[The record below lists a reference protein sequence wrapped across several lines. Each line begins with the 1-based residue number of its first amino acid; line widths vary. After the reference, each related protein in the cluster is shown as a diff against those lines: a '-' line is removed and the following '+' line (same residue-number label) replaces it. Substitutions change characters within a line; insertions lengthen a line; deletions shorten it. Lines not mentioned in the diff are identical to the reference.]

1 MDLYALLGQFKDGKI
16 DEQKVID
23 AIDESKSDMV
33 PRSRLNDKNAEIDEL
48 KAEITNR
55 DEQIAKL
62 QDSVKDDSELQKEL
76 DELKDKNAEWQTK
89 YQESQLNNAVK
100 LAVAKDAND
109 ADDILS
115 LINKDELELQDDGNV
130 KGLDKAI
137 ESLKESKPYLFAESK
152 PSGRTPDDGKSV
164 NGGVTQ
170 EEFNNMSVAERT
182 DLFVNDR
189 KTYDALINNQKRG
202 YNIWHKEQQLKV
214 HKSFQKYQ
222 QI

>member
-1 MDLYALLGQFKDGKI
+1 MDLYALLGQFKDGEI
-16 DEQKVID
+16 DKQKVID
-23 AIDESKSDMV
+23 AIDESKSGMV
-33 PRSRLNDKNAEIDEL
+33 PRSRLNDKNAELDEL

-62 QDSVKDDSELQKEL
+62 HDSVKDDSELQKEL

-109 ADDILS
+109 ADDILAF
-115 LINKDELELQDDGNV
+115 INKDELELQDDGKV

-189 KTYDALINNQKRG
+189 KTYDALINN
-202 YNIWHKEQQLKV
+202 
-214 HKSFQKYQ
+214 
-222 QI
+222 

>member
-1 MDLYALLGQFKDGKI
+1 MDLYALLGQFKDGEI
-16 DEQKVID
+16 DKQKVID
-23 AIDESKSDMV
+23 AIDESKSGMV
-33 PRSRLNDKNAEIDEL
+33 PRFRLNDKNAEIDEL

-62 QDSVKDDSELQKEL
+62 HDSVKDDSELQKEL

-109 ADDILS
+109 ADDILAF
-115 LINKDELELQDDGNV
+115 INKDELELQDDGKV

-152 PSGRTPDDGKSV
+152 PSGRTPDDGKNV
-164 NGGVTQ
+164 NGGITQ

-182 DLFVNDR
+182 NLFVNDR
-189 KTYDALINNQKRG
+189 KTYDALINN
-202 YNIWHKEQQLKV
+202 
-214 HKSFQKYQ
+214 
-222 QI
+222 

>member
-1 MDLYALLGQFKDGKI
+1 MDLYALLGQFKDGEI
-16 DEQKVID
+16 DKQKMID
-23 AIDESKSDMV
+23 AIDESKSGMV

-109 ADDILS
+109 ADDILAF
-115 LINKDELELQDDGNV
+115 INKDELELQDDGNV

-152 PSGRTPDDGKSV
+152 PSGRTPDDGKNV

-189 KTYDALINNQKRG
+189 KTYDALINN
-202 YNIWHKEQQLKV
+202 
-214 HKSFQKYQ
+214 
-222 QI
+222 

>member
-1 MDLYALLGQFKDGKI
+1 MDLYALLGQFKDGEI
-16 DEQKVID
+16 DKQKVID
-23 AIDESKSDMV
+23 AIDESKSGMV
-33 PRSRLNDKNAEIDEL
+33 PRFRLNDKNAEIDEL

-62 QDSVKDDSELQKEL
+62 HDSVKDDSELQKEL

-109 ADDILS
+109 ADDILAF
-115 LINKDELELQDDGNV
+115 INKDELELQDDGKV

-152 PSGRTPDDGKSV
+152 PSGRTPDDGKNV

-182 DLFVNDR
+182 NLFVNDR
-189 KTYDALINNQKRG
+189 KTYDALINN
-202 YNIWHKEQQLKV
+202 
-214 HKSFQKYQ
+214 
-222 QI
+222 

>member
-1 MDLYALLGQFKDGKI
+1 MDLYALLGQFKDGEI
-16 DEQKVID
+16 DKQKVID
-23 AIDESKSDMV
+23 AIDESKSGMV

-76 DELKDKNAEWQTK
+76 DEVKNQNAEWQTK

-109 ADDILS
+109 ADDILAF
-115 LINKDELELQDDGNV
+115 INKDELELQDDGNV

-152 PSGRTPDDGKSV
+152 PSGRTPDDGKNV
-164 NGGVTQ
+164 NGGLTQ

-182 DLFVNDR
+182 NLFVNDR
-189 KTYDALINNQKRG
+189 KTYDALINN
-202 YNIWHKEQQLKV
+202 
-214 HKSFQKYQ
+214 
-222 QI
+222 

>member
-1 MDLYALLGQFKDGKI
+1 MDLYALLGQFKDGEI
-16 DEQKVID
+16 DKQKVID
-23 AIDESKSDMV
+23 AIDESKSGMV

-62 QDSVKDDSELQKEL
+62 HDSVKDDSELQKEL

-109 ADDILS
+109 ADDILAF
-115 LINKDELELQDDGNV
+115 INKDELELQDDGKV

-152 PSGRTPDDGKSV
+152 PSGRTPDDGKNV

-182 DLFVNDR
+182 NLFVNDR

-202 YNIWHKEQQLKV
+202 NNIWHKEQQLKV
-214 HKSFQKYQ
+214 HKSFQKY
-222 QI
+222 

>member
-89 YQESQLNNAVK
+89 YQES
-100 LAVAKDAND
+100 
-109 ADDILS
+109 
-115 LINKDELELQDDGNV
+115 
-130 KGLDKAI
+130 
-137 ESLKESKPYLFAESK
+137 
-152 PSGRTPDDGKSV
+152 
-164 NGGVTQ
+164 
-170 EEFNNMSVAERT
+170 
-182 DLFVNDR
+182 
-189 KTYDALINNQKRG
+189 
-202 YNIWHKEQQLKV
+202 
-214 HKSFQKYQ
+214 
-222 QI
+222 

>member
-1 MDLYALLGQFKDGKI
+1 MDLYALLGQFKDGEI
-16 DEQKVID
+16 DKQKVID
-23 AIDESKSDMV
+23 AIDESKSGMV

-62 QDSVKDDSELQKEL
+62 QASVKDDSELQKEL

-89 YQESQLNNAVK
+89 YKESQLNNAVK

-109 ADDILS
+109 ADDILAF
-115 LINKDELELQDDGNV
+115 INKDELELQDDGNV

-152 PSGRTPDDGKSV
+152 PSGRTPDDGKNV
-164 NGGVTQ
+164 NGGITQ

-182 DLFVNDR
+182 NLFVNDR
-189 KTYDALINNQKRG
+189 KTYDALINN
-202 YNIWHKEQQLKV
+202 
-214 HKSFQKYQ
+214 
-222 QI
+222 

>member
-1 MDLYALLGQFKDGKI
+1 MDLYALLGQFKDGEI
-16 DEQKVID
+16 DKQKVID
-23 AIDESKSDMV
+23 AIDESKSGMV
-33 PRSRLNDKNAEIDEL
+33 PRSRLNDKNADIDEL

-62 QDSVKDDSELQKEL
+62 HDSVKDDSELQKEL

-109 ADDILS
+109 ADDILAF
-115 LINKDELELQDDGNV
+115 INKDELELQDDGKV

-152 PSGRTPDDGKSV
+152 PSGRTPDDGKNV
-164 NGGVTQ
+164 NGGITQ

-182 DLFVNDR
+182 NLFVNDR
-189 KTYDALINNQKRG
+189 KTYDTLINN
-202 YNIWHKEQQLKV
+202 
-214 HKSFQKYQ
+214 
-222 QI
+222 

>member
-1 MDLYALLGQFKDGKI
+1 MDLYALLGQFKDGEI
-16 DEQKVID
+16 DKQKVID
-23 AIDESKSDMV
+23 AIDESKSGMV
-33 PRSRLNDKNAEIDEL
+33 PRTRLNDKNAEIDEL

-100 LAVAKDAND
+100 LEVAKDAND
-109 ADDILS
+109 ADDILAF
-115 LINKDELELQDDGNV
+115 INKDELELQDDGKV

-152 PSGRTPDDGKSV
+152 PSGRTPDDGKNV

-182 DLFVNDR
+182 NLFVNDR
-189 KTYDALINNQKRG
+189 KTYDALINN
-202 YNIWHKEQQLKV
+202 
-214 HKSFQKYQ
+214 
-222 QI
+222 

>member
-1 MDLYALLGQFKDGKI
+1 MDLYALLGQFKDGEI
-16 DEQKVID
+16 DKQKVID
-23 AIDESKSDMV
+23 AIDESKSGMV
-33 PRSRLNDKNAEIDEL
+33 PRTRLNDKNAEIDEL

-109 ADDILS
+109 ADDILAF
-115 LINKDELELQDDGNV
+115 INKDELELQDDGNV

-152 PSGRTPDDGKSV
+152 PSGRTPDDGKNV
-164 NGGVTQ
+164 NGGITQ

-182 DLFVNDR
+182 NLFVNDR
-189 KTYDALINNQKRG
+189 KTYDTLINN
-202 YNIWHKEQQLKV
+202 
-214 HKSFQKYQ
+214 
-222 QI
+222 

>member
-1 MDLYALLGQFKDGKI
+1 MDLYALLGQFKDGEI
-16 DEQKVID
+16 DKQKVID
-23 AIDESKSDMV
+23 AIDESKSGMV

-62 QDSVKDDSELQKEL
+62 HDSVKDDSELQKEL

-109 ADDILS
+109 ADDILAF
-115 LINKDELELQDDGNV
+115 INKDELELQDDGNV

-152 PSGRTPDDGKSV
+152 PSGRTPDDGKNV
-164 NGGVTQ
+164 NGGITK

-189 KTYDALINNQKRG
+189 KTYDTLINN
-202 YNIWHKEQQLKV
+202 
-214 HKSFQKYQ
+214 
-222 QI
+222 

>member
-33 PRSRLNDKNAEIDEL
+33 PRFRLNDKNAEIDEL
-48 KAEITNR
+48 KTEITNR

-109 ADDILS
+109 ADDILAF
-115 LINKDELELQDDGNV
+115 INKDELELQDDGNV

-137 ESLKESKPYLFAESK
+137 ESLKESKPYLFVESK
-152 PSGRTPDDGKSV
+152 PSGRTPDDGKNV
-164 NGGVTQ
+164 NGGLTQ

-182 DLFVNDR
+182 NLFVNDR
-189 KTYDALINNQKRG
+189 KTYDALINN
-202 YNIWHKEQQLKV
+202 
-214 HKSFQKYQ
+214 
-222 QI
+222 

>member
-1 MDLYALLGQFKDGKI
+1 MDLYALLGQFKDGEI
-16 DEQKVID
+16 DKQKVID
-23 AIDESKSDMV
+23 AIDESKSGMV
-33 PRSRLNDKNAEIDEL
+33 PRTRLNDKNAEIDEL

-109 ADDILS
+109 ADDILAF
-115 LINKDELELQDDGNV
+115 INKDELELQDDGKV

-152 PSGRTPDDGKSV
+152 PSGRTPDDGKNV

-182 DLFVNDR
+182 NLFVNDR
-189 KTYDALINNQKRG
+189 KTYDALINN
-202 YNIWHKEQQLKV
+202 
-214 HKSFQKYQ
+214 
-222 QI
+222 

>member
-33 PRSRLNDKNAEIDEL
+33 PRFRLNDKNAEIDEL
-48 KAEITNR
+48 KTEITNR

-109 ADDILS
+109 ADDILA

-137 ESLKESKPYLFAESK
+137 ESLKESKSYLFAESK
-152 PSGRTPDDGKSV
+152 PSGRTPDDGKNV
-164 NGGVTQ
+164 NGGITQ

-182 DLFVNDR
+182 NLFVNDR
-189 KTYDALINNQKRG
+189 KTYDTLINN
-202 YNIWHKEQQLKV
+202 
-214 HKSFQKYQ
+214 
-222 QI
+222 

>member
-33 PRSRLNDKNAEIDEL
+33 PRFRLNDKNAEIDEL
-48 KAEITNR
+48 KTEITNR

-152 PSGRTPDDGKSV
+152 PSGRTPDDGKNV
-164 NGGVTQ
+164 NGGITQ

-182 DLFVNDR
+182 NLFVNER
-189 KTYDALINNQKRG
+189 KTYDALINN
-202 YNIWHKEQQLKV
+202 
-214 HKSFQKYQ
+214 
-222 QI
+222 

>member
-1 MDLYALLGQFKDGKI
+1 MDLYALLGQFKDGEI
-16 DEQKVID
+16 DKQKVID
-23 AIDESKSDMV
+23 AIDESKSGMV

-62 QDSVKDDSELQKEL
+62 HDSVKDDSELQKEL

-109 ADDILS
+109 ADDILAF
-115 LINKDELELQDDGNV
+115 INKDELELQDDGNV

-152 PSGRTPDDGKSV
+152 PSGRTPDDGKNV
-164 NGGVTQ
+164 NGGITQ

-182 DLFVNDR
+182 NLFVNDR
-189 KTYDALINNQKRG
+189 KTYDTLINN
-202 YNIWHKEQQLKV
+202 
-214 HKSFQKYQ
+214 
-222 QI
+222 

>member
-1 MDLYALLGQFKDGKI
+1 MDLYALLGQFKDGEI
-16 DEQKVID
+16 DKQKVID
-23 AIDESKSDMV
+23 AIDESKSGMV

-76 DELKDKNAEWQTK
+76 DEVKNQNAEWQTK

-109 ADDILS
+109 ADDILAF
-115 LINKDELELQDDGNV
+115 INKDELELQDDGNV

-137 ESLKESKPYLFAESK
+137 ESLKESKPYLFVESK
-152 PSGRTPDDGKSV
+152 PSGRTPDDGKNV
-164 NGGVTQ
+164 NGGLTQ

-182 DLFVNDR
+182 NLFVNDR
-189 KTYDALINNQKRG
+189 KTYDALINN
-202 YNIWHKEQQLKV
+202 
-214 HKSFQKYQ
+214 
-222 QI
+222 